1 MECPEDPGCDS
12 KSALCPCVKGDKTM
26 DPCPYALLFSYSAQR
41 QLSNLLKD
49 DGIDVDEKIRKLSA
63 AIKKFDDL
71 AEALAPTPSAD
82 GRRSL
87 LFGPLPPRDPCGQG
101 FDPSCEQAQGF
112 GMCGRADVWAAC
124 NVTCST
130 DLDTS
135 GHHLHREDI
144 ALRPADFTK
153 PILGEARDMIC
164 DVCKEHPEVPC
175 CHTHPHPHSH
185 RARDL
190 GEKPFG
196 PLQNACSLKMCG
208 RGAKDGSKCGNAVGA
223 TIGGA
228 ASLFRRYLQQ
238 ANEQKARANGLG
250 NSTTRMRAFPP
261 LTFNTMVERVRR
273 QEVQVDKRVDDFI
286 RDDHMDT
293 ILKSFQN
300 LYQIADVQLAG
311 EASILDETESQ
322 LAKQLDWTFD
332 AVDIAQQGLNST
344 GAKMKTKLEDLQKK
358 VEEHMRS
365 VLISGIFTALFS
377 VTELLYNP
385 MGASTS
391 SDVSALHTLAH
402 RLARAL

>member
-1 MECPEDPGCDS
+1 MECPKDPGCDS
-12 KSALCPCVKGDKTM
+12 KSALCPCVEGDKTM

-41 QLSNLLKD
+41 RLTELLKD

-63 AIKKFDDL
+63 ATKKLDDL
-71 AEALAPTPSAD
+71 ADALAPTPSAD

-101 FDPSCEQAQGF
+101 FDPSCEQAHGF

-190 GEKPFG
+190 GEAPFG
-196 PLQNACSLKMCG
+196 PVQNACSQKMC
-208 RGAKDGSKCGNAVGA
+208 GAKDGSKCGYAVGA
-223 TIGGA
+223 TVGGV
-228 ASLFRRYLQQ
+228 ASLFRRYLEQ
-238 ANEQKARANGLG
+238 ATEQKARANGLG

-261 LTFNTMVERVRR
+261 LTFNTMVERV
-273 QEVQVDKRVDDFI
+273 QKQKQQFDKLVDDYI
-286 RDDHMDT
+286 REDNMNT
-293 ILKSFQN
+293 ILAGFQN
-300 LYQIADVQLAG
+300 LYKIADVELAG
-311 EASILDETESQ
+311 EASILDETERQ

-332 AVDIAQQGLNST
+332 AVEIAQQGLNST
-344 GAKMKTKLEDLQKK
+344 GAKMKTKLEDLKKK
-358 VEEHMRS
+358 VEEHMIAT
-365 VLISGIFTALFS
+365 LISGIFTALFS
-377 VTELLYNP
+377 ITELFYNP
-385 MGASTS
+385 MGEHKQRRLSPS
-391 SDVSALHTLAH
+391 HT
-402 RLARAL
+402 